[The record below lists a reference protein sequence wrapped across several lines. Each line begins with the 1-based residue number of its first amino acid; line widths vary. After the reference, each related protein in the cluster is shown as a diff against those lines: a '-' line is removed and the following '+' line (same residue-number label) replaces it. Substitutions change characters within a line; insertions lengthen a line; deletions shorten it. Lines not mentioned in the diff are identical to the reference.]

1 MLSVLFYLFLFV
13 ICTFFLVLS
22 AVALLLTW
30 PFDKSR
36 RIVHELSRIL
46 VRIFYAVPP
55 LWKFRVTGREYIDRR
70 KPYVIVVNHQ
80 AGLDIP
86 TLYFVPLNFRWVS
99 KREVFKVPFFG
110 QFLLLH
116 GDICITR
123 RHATAAREKVIRDGK
138 LWLSRGASVAIFPEG
153 TRSHDG
159 AIHRFKA
166 GAFTLAREAGVEILP
181 VVLYGTTTMIGRNG
195 MFNWRNKLT
204 VSILPPV
211 SAERVAAADPKEL
224 MEQVRASMCVRLAE
238 IKKQK

>member
-1 MLSVLFYLFLFV
+1 M
-13 ICTFFLVLS
+13 
-22 AVALLLTW
+22 
-30 PFDKSR
+30 
-36 RIVHELSRIL
+36 HELSRIL

-116 GDICITR
+116 GDICINR
-123 RHATAAREKVIRDGK
+123 GHATAAMEKVIRDGK

-159 AIHRFKA
+159 EIYRFKA

-181 VVLYGTTTMIGRNG
+181 VVLDGTTTMIGRNG
-195 MFNWRNKLT
+195 MFNWSLELSGYWN
-204 VSILPPV
+204 PV
-211 SAERVAAADPKEL
+211 KTASLSMNFHAVQLGGRYWFYESFVGHFLGHLEIG
-224 MEQVRASMCVRLAE
+224 RAHV
-238 IKKQK
+238 

>member
-1 MLSVLFYLFLFV
+1 MP
-13 ICTFFLVLS
+13 
-22 AVALLLTW
+22 LT
-30 PFDKSR
+30 
-36 RIVHELSRIL
+36 
-46 VRIFYAVPP
+46 
-55 LWKFRVTGREYIDRR
+55 
-70 KPYVIVVNHQ
+70 
-80 AGLDIP
+80 
-86 TLYFVPLNFRWVS
+86 FRWVS

-116 GDICITR
+116 GDICINR
-123 RHATAAREKVIRDGK
+123 SHATAAMEKVIRDGK

>member
-116 GDICITR
+116 GDICINR
-123 RHATAAREKVIRDGK
+123 SHATAAMEKVIRDGK
-138 LWLSRGASVAIFPEG
+138 LWLSR
-153 TRSHDG
+153 R
-159 AIHRFKA
+159 RFGGDLSGGHAFARRRNPSFQGGGFHA
-166 GAFTLAREAGVEILP
+166 GPRGRRRDPAGGVVRYDHNDRPQRDVQLA
-181 VVLYGTTTMIGRNG
+181 
-195 MFNWRNKLT
+195 
-204 VSILPPV
+204 
-211 SAERVAAADPKEL
+211 
-224 MEQVRASMCVRLAE
+224 Q
-238 IKKQK
+238 

>member
-1 MLSVLFYLFLFV
+1 MTIPYVKRFILPFPVRYLHFFSGIVRRGVAFDVAFRQIPEDRARTVPDTGPYFL
-13 ICTFFLVLS
+13 
-22 AVALLLTW
+22 
-30 PFDKSR
+30 
-36 RIVHELSRIL
+36 
-46 VRIFYAVPP
+46 
-55 LWKFRVTGREYIDRR
+55 FRVTGREYIDRR

-116 GDICITR
+116 GDICINR
-123 RHATAAREKVIRDGK
+123 GHATAAMEKVIRDGK

-159 AIHRFKA
+159 EIHRFKA

-181 VVLYGTTTMIGRNG
+181 VVLDGTTTMIGRNG

-238 IKKQK
+238 IRKQK